1 MTQKGNAHLGL
12 GQFDEAKECYESL
25 RTLADNSTADQ
36 YLKKLHDIQ
45 EKDSLYKLDNNKIY
59 CYINLDKYLNISF
72 QNQQPNHVKRRKIK
86 NKYMEGFD
94 ANTNLE
100 PSFSYALPKTIYT
113 DNKFLTQFSTAQNTA
128 SLIITTNKQL
138 TPVIVSD

>member
-1 MTQKGNAHLGL
+1 
-12 GQFDEAKECYESL
+12 
-25 RTLADNSTADQ
+25 
-36 YLKKLHDIQ
+36 
-45 EKDSLYKLDNNKIY
+45 
-59 CYINLDKYLNISF
+59 
-72 QNQQPNHVKRRKIK
+72 
-86 NKYMEGFD
+86 MEGFD

-138 TPVIVSD
+138 TPVIVSDLYRGKIFGAVNEKNQTHTTCQV